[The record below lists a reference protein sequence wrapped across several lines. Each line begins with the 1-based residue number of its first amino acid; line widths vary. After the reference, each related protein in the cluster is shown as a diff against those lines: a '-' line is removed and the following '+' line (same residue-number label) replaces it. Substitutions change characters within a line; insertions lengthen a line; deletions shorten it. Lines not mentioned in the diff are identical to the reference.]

1 MVLAEVWP
9 SLIAQSVVRQQVEG
23 EIKDAAQVR
32 VLAGKIAGLSDTV
45 LAAMLDVTE
54 PRALTEGWILGLGRE
69 ADLDCRE

>member
-1 MVLAEVWP
+1 
-9 SLIAQSVVRQQVEG
+9 VEG